1 MDFLGACLAKLGLQV
16 NPDSTMVPS
25 LSRIHISAMD
35 SQGAAGLVS
44 SLNEIVTVDDG
55 EEYIK
60 DDNDTFRLEKPSS
73 LRMNQVAEALSD
85 SLDQKTDTGV
95 AHDHRIIDYDA
106 IVKEMVVHEDL
117 PESNE
122 TPHFDHRLFYSNLR
136 EYRSQSRENV
146 HEFGSYIMY
155 GEVVTS
161 TNTLL
166 EK

>member
-1 MDFLGACLAKLGLQV
+1 MDFLRACLTKLGLQV
-16 NPDSTMVPS
+16 NPESTMVPP
-25 LSRIHISAMD
+25 LSRIHLSAMD

-44 SLNEIVTVDDG
+44 SLNDIITVDDG

-73 LRMNQVAEALSD
+73 LRMSQMAQALPD
-85 SLDQKTDTGV
+85 SSNQKTDAGGV
-95 AHDHRIIDYDA
+95 HGDRIIDYDA

-117 PESNE
+117 PESKE
-122 TPHFDHRLFYSNLR
+122 TPYFNHALFYSNLK
-136 EYRSQSRENV
+136 EYRSQSREKV